1 MCLNPDSHALNKGTV
16 FGRGV
21 NLSAAALFHTKV
33 QEMGIIHCFNYVRKP
48 IYNGKIER
56 FNRTL

>member
-1 MCLNPDSHALNKGTV
+1 MNWWEEVPA
-16 FGRGV
+16 GV
-21 NLSAAALFHTKV
+21 NLLATALFHTKA
-33 QEMGIIHCFNYVRKP
+33 QEMDIIHCFNHVRKP